1 MNASTTEIAGEMK
14 TLLAANY
21 AITKRG
27 GFFTAEQCA
36 NEKVIYLLRMQ
47 LRSIVGEAKAEQIH
61 KNCYPKR
68 TA

>member
-1 MNASTTEIAGEMK
+1 MKKNVTEIANEMK
-14 TLLAANY
+14 TLLASNY